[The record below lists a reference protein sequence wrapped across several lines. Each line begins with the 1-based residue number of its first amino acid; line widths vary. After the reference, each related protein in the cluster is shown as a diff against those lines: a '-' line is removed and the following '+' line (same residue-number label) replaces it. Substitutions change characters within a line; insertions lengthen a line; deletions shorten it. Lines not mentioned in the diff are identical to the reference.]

1 MKQHRKRKV
10 RLEPAPIWA
19 EEARPNPI
27 RLRDVPSLLVLDLP
41 GEGYLE
47 IASADAANAIAD
59 PRSALGR
66 VYRQRCGL
74 LALSYV
80 SKN

>member
-1 MKQHRKRKV
+1 MKQHRKRKI
-10 RLEPAPIWA
+10 RLQPAPIWA
-19 EEARPNPI
+19 EEARPNSI

-41 GEGYLE
+41 GESYLE
-47 IASADAANAIAD
+47 IASAHEANAIAD

-66 VYRQRCGL
+66 IFRQRCGL
-74 LALSYV
+74 LALSYL